1 MSAATTKRTRRTEE
15 QMIEE
20 LKARIAH
27 LTERKERKKVTKDPA
42 LRFIA
47 KAVKVIDQAVVSTQD
62 KATRAVLADARAS
75 LSACLALG
83 GVMMPAGSGGRAM
96 QRSSG
101 NGTVSSDA
109 LLRYVSENP
118 GQRGEQIAA
127 ALGTDS
133 NTMRPVMKRLI
144 EDRKVKT
151 KGERRGM
158 SYAAV

>member
-42 LRFIA
+42 LRHLS
-47 KAVKVIDQAVVSTQD
+47 KAVKVIDQAMAATQD
-62 KATRAVLADARAS
+62 KATRTVLADARAS
-75 LSACLALG
+75 LSACLSLA
-83 GVMMPAGSGGRAM
+83 GVLIPAGGGGRTMRLSA
-96 QRSSG
+96 G
-101 NGTVSSDA
+101 AGGVSSDA
-109 LLRYVSENP
+109 LLRYISENP

-144 EDRKVKT
+144 EERKVKT

-158 SYAAV
+158 SYAEA